1 MYLASKWFT
10 MKRTTIYLTPEVHE
24 KLVKLAERKKW
35 SVTKTVEFILLKAV
49 KDRTN
54 AKESNT

>member
-1 MYLASKWFT
+1 

-35 SVTKTVEFILLKAV
+35 SVTKTVEFILLKTL
-49 KDRTN
+49 KDRPN
-54 AKESNT
+54 AKESNS

>member
-1 MYLASKWFT
+1 

-35 SVTKTVEFILLKAV
+35 SVTKIVEFILLKTL

-54 AKESNT
+54 AKESNS

>member
-1 MYLASKWFT
+1 
-10 MKRTTIYLTPEVHE
+10 MKRTTIYLAPEIYE

-35 SVTKTVEFILLKAV
+35 SVTKTVEFILLKTL

-54 AKESNT
+54 AKESNS

>member
-1 MYLASKWFT
+1 
-10 MKRTTIYLTPEVHE
+10 MKRTTIYLSPEVHE

-35 SVTKTVEFILLKAV
+35 SITKTIEFILLKSI
-49 KDRTN
+49 KDRTS

>member
-1 MYLASKWFT
+1 
-10 MKRTTIYLTPEVHE
+10 MKRTTIYWSLEVHE
-24 KLVKLAERKKW
+24 KLLKLAERKKW
-35 SVTKTVEFILLKAV
+35 SLTKSVEFILLKAV

>member
-1 MYLASKWFT
+1 
-10 MKRTTIYLTPEVHE
+10 MKRTTIYLSPEVHE

-35 SVTKTVEFILLKAV
+35 SITKTVEYILLKAV

-54 AKESNT
+54 VKEGNS